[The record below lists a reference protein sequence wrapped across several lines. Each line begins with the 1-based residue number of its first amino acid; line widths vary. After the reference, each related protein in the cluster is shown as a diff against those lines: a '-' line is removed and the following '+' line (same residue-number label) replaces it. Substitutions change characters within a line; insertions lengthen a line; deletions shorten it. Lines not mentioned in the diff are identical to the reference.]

1 MLFTV
6 FQNMNCKFQKLT
18 LIRMINFKKGI
29 KKTEKGNRTV
39 KKVTIDCKL
48 ECIFSATDGNFYT

>member
-29 KKTEKGNRTV
+29 KKQ
-39 KKVTIDCKL
+39 KKVTEL
-48 ECIFSATDGNFYT
+48 